1 VLTPNADPVRRWHS
15 TQAHATTISGS
26 PVVSALSEPQQQCAT
41 LLRDVSVLLDI
52 GSLLDVTFIGEPDTT
67 PRLRKTADAL
77 TIHGFPI
84 GSY

>member
-15 TQAHATTISGS
+15 TQEQASTSSGS

-52 GSLLDVTFIGEPDTT
+52 DSLLDVTFIGNPEHITE
-67 PRLRKTADAL
+67 TA
-77 TIHGFPI
+77 
-84 GSY
+84 